1 MLLVVILI
9 CVIVSLIAVIWSRTV
24 QSLMLLL
31 MNLANIVMM
40 GGVVIYIAQMGGLAA
55 TAKRALFLSADV
67 QRWLRYLPISFS
79 QVGYTV
85 AIGRMLLPFFLCLLA
100 LKSSMLPWVRRHAH
114 KLIAIAAVF
123 TALFLIYYYPPAF
136 RALISR
142 HIQLLRPF
150 SRAAM
155 VWIIFCVCASLL
167 LLLKEYIDTSISVFR
182 RNFGYMVLSVCCA
195 TVLYLIYA
203 TKDPAQIYNQ
213 FITEYLRLGFTTYIS
228 ASMTEQ
234 GWDALLLASLVS
246 TLLGGYGALRYT
258 RIDYDENKEEIL
270 LQRKFDA
277 AGMGISVFVHS
288 VKNQLLASRMLHR
301 KLEQLL
307 AQEPVDLEQVRS
319 VSEQL
324 QTLNEE
330 MLARMDQIYRVFKD
344 NALTL
349 TPVTAAEAAELAVQR
364 FHSKY
369 PDGDVH
375 IDLCSDRSVLAD
387 SEALGEALYN
397 LLINGYEAALGTETD
412 RPQVTLRV
420 EDERLWTAF
429 RVQDNGGGIPKRLRS
444 KIFEPFYTSKN
455 ADSNWGMGLY
465 YARKIAKGHLGHLRL
480 ERSDSS
486 GTVFLVML
494 PLYDAGRGGSHGG
507 A

>member
-1 MLLVVILI
+1 MLLVVVLI
-9 CVIVSLIAVIWSRTV
+9 CVVVSLAVAIWSRTV

-31 MNLANIVMM
+31 VNLANIVMM
-40 GGVVIYIAQMGGLAA
+40 SGVVVYIAQMGGLAA
-55 TAKRALFLSADV
+55 TARRLLFLSADI
-67 QRWLRYLPISFS
+67 QRWLRYLPITFS
-79 QVGYTV
+79 QVGYAV
-85 AIGRMLLPFFLCLLA
+85 ALGRMLLPFFLCLLA
-100 LKSSMLPWVRRHAH
+100 LKSSMLPWIRRHGH
-114 KLIAIAAVF
+114 KLIIAAAVI
-123 TALFLIYYYPPAF
+123 TALFLAYYYPPVF
-136 RALISR
+136 RAIISR
-142 HIQLLRPF
+142 HMGLLRPF

-155 VWIIFCVCASLL
+155 AWIILCVGGSLL
-167 LLLKEYIDTSISVFR
+167 LMLKEYRDTSIPIFR
-182 RNFGYMVLSVCCA
+182 RNFGYMVLSVCGVTA
-195 TVLYLIYA
+195 LYLMYA

-228 ASMTEQ
+228 ASMSEQ

-277 AGMGISVFVHS
+277 AGMGLSVFVHS

-301 KLEQLL
+301 KLENLL
-307 AQEPVDLEQVRS
+307 AQEPVELEQVRS
-319 VSEQL
+319 VSAQL
-324 QTLNEE
+324 QTLNGE

-344 NALTL
+344 RALTL
-349 TPVTAAEAAELAVQR
+349 TPVTAAEAAGLAVQR

-369 PDGDVH
+369 PDGDVQ
-375 IDLCSDRSVLAD
+375 IDLRFDRSVLAD

-412 RPQVTLRV
+412 RPQVILRV

-465 YARKIAKGHLGHLRL
+465 YARKIVRGHLGHLRL
-480 ERSDSS
+480 ERSDGS